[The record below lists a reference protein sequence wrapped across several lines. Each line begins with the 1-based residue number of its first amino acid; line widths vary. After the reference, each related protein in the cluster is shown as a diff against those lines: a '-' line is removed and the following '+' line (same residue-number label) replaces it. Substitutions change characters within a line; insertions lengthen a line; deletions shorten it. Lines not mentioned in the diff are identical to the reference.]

1 MLDGMVGGGDATV
14 FDGMVG
20 GGDVTVSV
28 SVLDGMVVVRLNS
41 K

>member
-1 MLDGMVGGGDATV
+1 MVGGGDATV
-14 FDGMVG
+14 LDGMVG
-20 GGDVTVSV
+20 GGNVTVSV